1 MAFKPHVSHYKAY
14 PNLTTIL
21 CHSPHKISKQCK
33 NNCTYSMTK
42 LFKQDISVPFM
53 LLLQNIQ
60 AWVIYKEWKLISYS
74 TGGWKVQGRGA
85 SIL

>member
-1 MAFKPHVSHYKAY
+1 MSFASQDFKAMQ
-14 PNLTTIL
+14 
-21 CHSPHKISKQCK
+21 KQLS
-33 NNCTYSMTK
+33 YSMTK

-53 LLLQNIQ
+53 LLLQNTQ
-60 AWVIYKEWKLISYS
+60 AWVIYKEWKFISYS